1 MLLCY
6 RKISTVRYFYTSH
19 FQTVVYGRIVRHKSP
34 YHVGL
39 LVPAGV
45 TWFEVNLESKKV
57 VVKGDVTPF
66 EVLQSVSKVKFAQ
79 LWMAG
84 PQRT

>member
-1 MLLCY
+1 
-6 RKISTVRYFYTSH
+6 
-19 FQTVVYGRIVRHKSP
+19 
-34 YHVGL
+34 